1 MADKMIDAFQVPVPV
16 KGRDA
21 QNRKEAYEELIQTS
35 AWANGGAEEGPSMMV
50 NSGPRRP

>member
-1 MADKMIDAFQVPVPV
+1 MIDAFQVPVPV

-21 QNRKEAYEELIQTS
+21 QNRKEAYEKLIQTS

-50 NSGPRRP
+50 NSGPRRH